1 MRITNIVVQGDLGC
15 RIDLKQLVLKL
26 SNVRYDHNRFSGIIW
41 QHRKIGGN
49 CLVFSSGKLNCNGK
63 CSTFREGIKKL
74 RRYARLLNVRD
85 TRLNL
90 VM

>member
-41 QHRKIGGN
+41 QQGN
-49 CLVFSSGKLNCNGK
+49 NFMIPSPRQWDKFDGCIVVS
-63 CSTFREGIKKL
+63 
-74 RRYARLLNVRD
+74 
-85 TRLNL
+85 NL
-90 VM
+90 TLPNLTGYPER